1 MSEDIRI
8 VTLAERPDLAGR
20 VEALKGNW
28 PEFMRHEPIGER
40 FYLDAPQ
47 DYAEYTLVALSAE
60 DPGHVLA
67 RAHCVPIGLNDT
79 PPKGLPDTGW
89 DGAVRQAHL
98 ARLAGYKGDAVC
110 GLEVMVRQ
118 ELRRAGLGTEMLR
131 AMHRLAAARGFR
143 HFVAPVRPPGK
154 ADVPDLPMSDYIERT
169 RNGLPD
175 DPLLRAHVRLGA
187 EIVGV
192 APASMIVVGSLD
204 EWREWT
210 GLPFGTDGPT
220 IVPGALTPVH
230 SDLRHG
236 TAVYV
241 EPNVWVHRAL

>member
-1 MSEDIRI
+1 MRI
-8 VTLAERPDLAGR
+8 TTLAERPDLMAR

-40 FYLDAPQ
+40 FYIDAQQ
-47 DYAEYTLVALSAE
+47 DYPDYTLVALSA
-60 DPGHVLA
+60 DGQVLA
-67 RAHCVPIGLNDT
+67 RGHCVPIGLQEV
-79 PPKGLPDTGW
+79 PPAGLPDTGW

-110 GLEVMVRQ
+110 GLEVMVRE
-118 ELRRAGLGTEMLR
+118 ELRGGGVGTEMLR
-131 AMHRLAAARGFR
+131 AMHRLTEQKGFR

-154 ADVPDLPMSDYIERT
+154 AEAPNVPMSEYARRV
-169 RNGLPD
+169 RNGLPE

-187 EIVGV
+187 DIVAV

-210 GLPFGTDGPT
+210 GLPFDTEGPT
-220 IVPGALTPVH
+220 IVPGALTPVQNN
-230 SDLRHG
+230 LRHDS
-236 TAVYV
+236 AVYV
-241 EPNVWVHRAL
+241 EPNVWVHRAF